1 MQTINLPYTQSP
13 VRISLYR
20 RISLQ
25 KHNYT
30 QQELEAKD
38 EEVEST
44 STEIK
49 SMMIL
54 DRSLICKL
62 YQINDWTKCFESSR
76 LLSFCIHQTTND
88 ASYYHPGAL
97 LIYSTQIKLVV

>member
-49 SMMIL
+49 SMIIL
-54 DRSLICKL
+54 DRSSLICKL
-62 YQINDWTKCFESSR
+62 SNKWLNEVFWIE
-76 LLSFCIHQTTND
+76 
-88 ASYYHPGAL
+88 
-97 LIYSTQIKLVV
+97 